1 MVKLFQAVA
10 RLQNISYLCMSQ
22 VNLSSLEPELLV
34 TVVIRVKELIL
45 FNCQITSKQAIAM
58 FEGLSDSSKL
68 VTLAIG
74 TNNLSMVN
82 KDTLAT
88 VINNYNLVYLTD
100 TQLTVKQVT
109 CLPSKA
115 SRQTKL
121 DTLWLS
127 RGLENLVDQQIV
139 KEARQNIGNLHF
151 M

>member
-1 MVKLFQAVA
+1 
-10 RLQNISYLCMSQ
+10 
-22 VNLSSLEPELLV
+22 
-34 TVVIRVKELIL
+34 
-45 FNCQITSKQAIAM
+45 
-58 FEGLSDSSKL
+58 
-68 VTLAIG
+68 
-74 TNNLSMVN
+74 MVN

-88 VINNYNLVYLTD
+88 VINNCNLVYLTD

-109 CLPSKA
+109 CLLSKA